1 MAQLITFAPP
11 TVTTYGTIHDALGQA
26 DRAEVDVLIPDWQ
39 RADGTPLKWRI
50 RSLSLVDQDAI
61 HRAERL
67 AIHRRNTVLPDDT
80 DYPVFAA
87 ETIRRCMVVP
97 SLDDISAKTLI
108 MQSNP
113 AIMRQL
119 VDLVWGLSDK
129 TMAEIE
135 VLLVTLTTAPPDHES
150 AAAHA

>member
-67 AIHRRNTVLPDDT
+67 AIHRRSTVLPDDT

-97 SLDDISAKTLI
+97 SLDDISA
-108 MQSNP
+108 
-113 AIMRQL
+113 
-119 VDLVWGLSDK
+119 
-129 TMAEIE
+129 
-135 VLLVTLTTAPPDHES
+135 
-150 AAAHA
+150 

>member
-1 MAQLITFAPP
+1 MAQLISFAPP

-67 AIHRRNTVLPDDT
+67 AIHRRSTVLPD
-80 DYPVFAA
+80 
-87 ETIRRCMVVP
+87 VP

-135 VLLVTLTTAPPDHES
+135 VLLVTLTTAPPDRES